1 MTDGERPRLAALR
14 DIQEVYQPA
23 EDSQLLAQTAS
34 DHIPE
39 DALVLDVGT
48 GSGYVAEHVHTV
60 TGATV
65 VGVDVNPQACKQ
77 ARNRGVPTV
86 RGDLLSPFRDEVF
99 DVVCF
104 NPPYL
109 PTPADAE
116 WGDWMERALS
126 GGEDGRAV
134 IDPFLD
140 SVGRVLRPDGVVYVL
155 ISSLTGE
162 DEVRNRAQSVGFDV
176 ETVAEESHPFEK
188 LLVLRLST
196 RT

>member
-1 MTDGERPRLAALR
+1 MTDRDRPRLAALR
-14 DIQEVYQPA
+14 DVEQVYQPA

-34 DHIPE
+34 EHISA

-48 GSGYVAEHVHTV
+48 GSGYVAEHVHTA

-65 VGVDVNPQACKQ
+65 VGVDVNPQACRR
-77 ARNRGVPTV
+77 ARKRGVPTV
-86 RGDLLSPFRDEVF
+86 RGDLLSPFRQETF

-140 SVGRVLRPDGVVYVL
+140 SVGRVLRSEGAVYLL

-162 DEVRNRAQSVGFDV
+162 EAVRNRARSAGFDAEV
-176 ETVAEESHPFEK
+176 VAAESHPFEK
-188 LLVLRLST
+188 LLVLRLRQQT
-196 RT
+196 